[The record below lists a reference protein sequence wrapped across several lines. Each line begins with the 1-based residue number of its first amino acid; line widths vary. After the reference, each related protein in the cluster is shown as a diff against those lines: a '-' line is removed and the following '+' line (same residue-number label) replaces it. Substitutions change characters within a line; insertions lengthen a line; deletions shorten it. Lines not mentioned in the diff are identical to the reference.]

1 MATIPSG
8 FGQVN
13 LRFRGAGY
21 PTGAEVTFGI
31 QVLTAGDPTDVG
43 EAIRTLWGT
52 ELQERTPVQVTL
64 NTILVKFGPNDTGPF
79 VEIGVGQGGGGSA
92 GNVNPNMAILITKV
106 TALGGRAN
114 RGRWYYPV
122 AEDQVA
128 NAGILNPAE
137 VTEMNTQVAAFLAGL
152 TAGDTPMVVLHNDP
166 LTAPTTVTGMLVQ
179 GTTATQRRRL
189 RR

>member
-1 MATIPSG
+1 MATIPLG

-13 LRFRGAGY
+13 LRFRGNGY
-21 PTGAEVTFGI
+21 PTGAEVTFGV
-31 QVLTAGDPTDVG
+31 QLLTEDDPGEVG
-43 EAIRTLWGT
+43 ETVRTLWAAD
-52 ELQERTPVQVTL
+52 LQERTPVQVTL

-79 VEIGVGQGGGGSA
+79 VEVGVGQPGGGSP
-92 GNVNPNMAILITKV
+92 GNVNPNMAILINKI

-137 VTEMNTQVAAFLAGL
+137 VTEMNTQLASFMAAL
-152 TAGDTPMVVLHNDP
+152 TAAEIPMVVLHTAP
-166 LTAPTTVTGMLVQ
+166 ALTPTTVTSMLTQ